1 MISFTPPAHPV
12 LLHAVPAK
20 GHPASAGWQRHVVRP
35 GDTLFDLAL
44 RYGTTVHALV
54 QHNRLTGGGNLI
66 VTGSVLSVPRSSAAA
81 RAPHAG
87 RPASSAKA
95 ATKAKAAAKAS
106 RAARARAK
114 RPVHSMT
121 TLRVR
126 PGDTISGL
134 ALAHHTSPAA
144 IMKANKITNPRALQ
158 AGQLLKVPASASP
171 APAKRTS
178 SPARK
183 SAAQKAS
190 RSKAAAPQFNSNTFA
205 GRSYSAHVVGSAS
218 ANKRFLATQKVPDR
232 ITTRQLIKKTAIRH
246 GLDPRLALAIA
257 YQESGWNQRQVSVA
271 NAIGTM
277 QVIPSS
283 GQWASQLVGRNLNL
297 LDTEDNITAG
307 VVILRALTQSAS
319 SESEAIAGYYQG
331 LAGVRRNGMYPDTRQ
346 YVANVRFLKSRM

>member
-20 GHPASAGWQRHVVRP
+20 GRPASAGWQRHVVRP
-35 GDTLFDLAL
+35 GDTVFDLAL

-54 QHNRLTGGGNLI
+54 QHNRLTGGGHLI
-66 VTGSVLSVPRSSAAA
+66 VTGSVLSVPRSSGAAK
-81 RAPHAG
+81 APHAS

-95 ATKAKAAAKAS
+95 ASRAAAKAS
-106 RAARARAK
+106 RAARAQAK

-171 APAKRTS
+171 APAKRAS
-178 SPARK
+178 WPARK

-190 RSKAAAPQFNSNTFA
+190 RSKAMAAPQFSSNTFA

-232 ITTRQLIKKTAIRH
+232 MTTRQLIKKTAIRH

-283 GQWASQLVGRNLNL
+283 GQWASQLIGRNLNL

-319 SESEAIAGYYQG
+319 NESEAIAGYYQG